1 MRLFFRIIGATLTI
15 VKLSG
20 AYSGG
25 INNHYTSDKQL
36 EYVQNISNNKLLDFN
51 TIVKSYEKEFADSYK
66 RARFYQ
72 IISHEIDRRMK
83 ELDRKALGHE
93 AKFTKTIKS
102 YESALDLPTFC
113 YQEVKPQFNHIY
125 QKAEINEKTVSKDIH
140 RIQADLL
147 RIQFIQVYQFYK
159 ERLDFYKDYIYS
171 LRDLYKNKINK
182 NRDNQVAYYSDFPQ
196 MYQGIKRLHNS
207 INDAGNMRVERNP
220 LGKVRFIDFEV
231 EGQKR
236 RRNFEYNDDGL
247 LSKLTDGICNGGCSD
262 SVTVISKILFGEN
275 QKGEDFFDYLF
286 SPGFI
291 SQNYNYYTEIII
303 DENQR
308 ESAYKLISMDGHT
321 IGTVYRE
328 YDGNHLVKET
338 WCKGETSK
346 ILRQFTSI
354 LDSKSG
360 GYKIIERDRNGQ
372 IINQEIVLSSND

>member
-20 AYSGG
+20 AYSGEVNDSY
-25 INNHYTSDKQL
+25 ISDKQL
-36 EYVQNISNNKLLDFN
+36 ESVQNISNNKLLDFK
-51 TIVKSYEKEFADSYK
+51 TIAKTIPDSYE
-66 RARFYQ
+66 RARFYY
-72 IISHEIDRRMK
+72 IISQEIDRRMK
-83 ELDRKALGHE
+83 ELDGKAVEHE

-102 YESALDLPTFC
+102 YELALDLPAFC
-113 YQEVKPQFNHIY
+113 YKEVKPQFNHIY

-147 RIQFIQVYQFYK
+147 RMQFIQVYQFYR
-159 ERLDFYKDYIYS
+159 ERLDFYKNYISS
-171 LRDLYKNKINK
+171 LRDLYKTKISK
-182 NRDNQVAYYSDFPQ
+182 NRDNQVAYYSNFPE
-196 MYQGIKRLHNS
+196 MYQGIKRLHNAL
-207 INDAGNMRVERNP
+207 NDAGQMRAERDP

-236 RRNFEYNDDGL
+236 RRDFEYNDDGL
-247 LSKLTDGICNGGCSD
+247 LSKLTDSICNNNCSD
-262 SVTVISKILFGEN
+262 RSSNQIISKFLFGEN

-291 SQNYNYYTEIII
+291 SQDYNYYTEIIV
-303 DENQR
+303 DENNR
-308 ESAYKLISMDGHT
+308 ESAYKLISMDGYT

-328 YDGNHLVKET
+328 YEGNRLAKET

-354 LDSKSG
+354 FDSKSG